1 MKSESVTE
9 ELKSKK
15 RCDRNRNRSK
25 RRTIFCPIDQSPMD
39 SVSLKY
45 SLYADKAEH
54 LQQRGLSRRKA
65 LSLMANHTTVRLDGE
80 WLEAF
85 WCPLCQRRNWFHVHK
100 LSQSSHSQSSHSQ
113 SSHSLSFAP
122 GELWQ
127 QVSGVIYPH
136 GNPSVSEFSRRQS
149 RLVTFD
155 GLKDFQ
161 RIG

>member
-9 ELKSKK
+9 ELKSKR

-25 RRTIFCPIDQSPMD
+25 RRTIFCPIDQSLMD
-39 SVSLKY
+39 SVSSKY

-65 LSLMANHTTVRLDGE
+65 LSLMANQTTVRLEGE

-85 WCPLCQRRNWFHVHK
+85 WCPLCQQRNWFHVHK
-100 LSQSSHSQSSHSQ
+100 LSQSSHSQ